1 MDWQNLIIALLGLGF
16 VGDVVLHWLIPARR
30 RKDDAGAD
38 LAENDADKAEVE
50 RLHLQISHQQESLEV
65 YIRLAKESAE
75 RIAELGKDN
84 TDKTAQIRH
93 LTAQLIDSEHGR
105 NADKEEIARLAAA
118 LGDARRQ
125 ADYHRDRPCERPHSR
140 APPRPRPPPDAQK
153 GRNYS
158 PPEQTGGK

>member
-75 RIAELGKDN
+75 RIAEQDKDIA
-84 TDKTAQIRH
+84 DKTAQIRH
-93 LTAQLIDSEHGR
+93 LTAQVIDSEHGR

-118 LGDARRQ
+118 LG
-125 ADYHRDRPCERPHSR
+125 R
-140 APPRPRPPPDAQK
+140 A
-153 GRNYS
+153 
-158 PPEQTGGK
+158 

>member
-16 VGDVVLHWLIPARR
+16 VGDVALHWLIPARR

-50 RLHLQISHQQESLEV
+50 RLHKQIEHQQQSLDF
-65 YIRLAKESAE
+65 YIKLARDNAE
-75 RIAELGKDN
+75 HISSQNKALD
-84 TDKTAQIRH
+84 DKTEQIRH

-105 NADKEEIARLAAA
+105 NADKEEIARLTAA

-125 ADYHRDRPCERPHSR
+125 ADYHRVWRCERTDCR
-140 APPRPRPPPDAQK
+140 DPRGPRPPREKLK
-153 GRNYS
+153 GLKYS
-158 PPEQTGGK
+158 PPEQTDGK